1 MDLKGGS
8 QGGDVSVGTTSVSTV
23 DAALRCVLAASVVGD
38 YVHDV
43 VMGV

>member
-1 MDLKGGS
+1 MVMSLLEVICLDG
-8 QGGDVSVGTTSVSTV
+8 
-23 DAALRCVLAASVVGD
+23 RRRVLAASVVGD